1 MGVNRTD
8 YLMLGVDMGAADFDR
23 DSFEAECDGAPNRRF
38 DIIYDGMSGQYCI
51 AGKVISKSDP
61 YDGIEMRKINPE
73 SLDIDRTALA
83 NAISDAFERP
93 VLDDEL
99 YLILFSHFS

>member
-51 AGKVISKSDP
+51 AGKIIAKSDQRWRRENEGGCWRP
-61 YDGIEMRKINPE
+61 RKE
-73 SLDIDRTALA
+73 GSQTG
-83 NAISDAFERP
+83 
-93 VLDDEL
+93 
-99 YLILFSHFS
+99 

>member
-1 MGVNRTD
+1 MGVDRTD
-8 YLMLGVDMGAADFDR
+8 DLMLGVDMGAADFDR

-51 AGKVISKSDP
+51 AGKIIAKSDP
-61 YDGIEMRKINPE
+61 YDGIEMRKIDPE
-73 SLDIDRTALA
+73 KLDIDRAALA
-83 NAISDAFERP
+83 KIISGAFGRP